1 MSSVQSTMAQ
11 THIADAPVKGASVNR
26 LERLDARLC
35 LLVLA
40 ILVGLRLGTRNEG
53 ILFVVCLIMVWSI
66 FALGYDLVFGT
77 TGILSFGHAAFF
89 GMGAFGM
96 AWAQLHGGLPFSL
109 GLVAA
114 CLLGAACA
122 WVVSLI
128 GSRITG
134 LFFSLLTLMMAELMS
149 ILMLTRLRSYSG
161 GVDGLPG
168 TARPSWGTIDFFNNA
183 NFFWVVFAV
192 FAVVLL
198 AIWVLRRS
206 PLGQA
211 LQAVRQNPVRAEQLG
226 FSVRPLR
233 QIAMAISGGVS
244 GIAGGLLASLL
255 MYTGPQMLNWK
266 TSGDVLIMTLLGG
279 SGTLLGPI
287 IGVAFFE
294 VLREVLAAYSDYWYG
309 LVGLVFI
316 VCTLFLPKGLAG
328 TALHWWSKR

>member
-1 MSSVQSTMAQ
+1 MS
-11 THIADAPVKGASVNR
+11 R
-26 LERLDARLC
+26 LERLDIRLC
-35 LLVLA
+35 LLVMA
-40 ILVGLRLGTRNEG
+40 ILVALRIGTRDEG
-53 ILFVVCLIMVWSI
+53 ILFVACLVMIWSI
-66 FALGYDLVFGT
+66 FALGYDLAFGT

-96 AWAQLHGGLPFSL
+96 TWAQLHGGLPFSA
-109 GLVAA
+109 GAICA
-114 CLLGAACA
+114 GLLGAACA

-134 LFFSLLTLMMAELMS
+134 LFFSLLTLMLAELMS
-149 ILMLTRLRSYSG
+149 VLMLTRLRRLSG

-168 TARPSWGTIDFFNNA
+168 VARPAWGTVDFFANA
-183 NFFWVVFAV
+183 NFFWVVLAIFC
-192 FAVVLL
+192 AVVLCC
-198 AIWVLRRS
+198 WVLRRS

-226 FSVRPLR
+226 FAVRPLR
-233 QIAMAISGGVS
+233 QAAMAISGGLS
-244 GIAGGLLASLL
+244 GVAGGLLASLM

-266 TSGDVLIMTLLGG
+266 VSGDVLIMTLLGG

-287 IGVAFFE
+287 VGVAFFE

-316 VCTLFLPKGLAG
+316 LCTLFLPRGIAG
-328 TALHWWSKR
+328 TVLHAWSRR

>member
-1 MSSVQSTMAQ
+1 M
-11 THIADAPVKGASVNR
+11 NR
-26 LERLDARLC
+26 LERLDIRLC
-35 LLVLA
+35 LLVMA
-40 ILVGLRLGTRNEG
+40 ILVALRIGTRDEG
-53 ILFVVCLIMVWSI
+53 ILFVACLVMVWSI

-77 TGILSFGHAAFF
+77 AGILSFGHAAFF

-96 AWAQLHGGLPFSL
+96 TWAQMHGGLPFSL

-114 CLLGAACA
+114 GLLGAACA
-122 WVVSLI
+122 WGVSLI

-149 ILMLTRLRSYSG
+149 VLMLTRLRGLSG

-168 TARPSWGTIDFFNNA
+168 VARPVWGEIDFFNNA

-192 FAVVLL
+192 FIAVVL
-198 AIWVLRRS
+198 ACWVLRRS

-226 FSVRPLR
+226 FGVRRLR
-233 QIAMAISGGVS
+233 QAAMAISGGVS
-244 GIAGGLLASLL
+244 GIAGGLLASLM
-255 MYTGPQMLNWK
+255 MYTGPQMLGWK

-287 IGVAFFE
+287 VGVAFFE
-294 VLREVLAAYSDYWYG
+294 VLREVLAAYTDYWYG

-316 VCTLFLPKGLAG
+316 LCTLFLPKGLAG

>member
-1 MSSVQSTMAQ
+1 MT
-11 THIADAPVKGASVNR
+11 R
-26 LERLDARLC
+26 LERLDIRLC
-35 LLVLA
+35 LLVMA
-40 ILVGLRLGTRNEG
+40 ALVALRWFTRDEG
-53 ILFVVCLIMVWSI
+53 VLFVACLIMVWSI

-77 TGILSFGHAAFF
+77 TGILSFGHAAYF

-96 AWAQLHGGLPFSL
+96 AWAQMHGGWSFGP
-109 GLVAA
+109 GLLAA
-114 CLLGAACA
+114 GALGAAIA
-122 WVVSLI
+122 WAVSLI

-134 LFFSLLTLMMAELMS
+134 LFFSLLTLMLAELMS
-149 ILMLTRLRSYSG
+149 ILMLTRLRGLSG

-168 TARPSWGTIDFFNNA
+168 VARPSWGAIDFFDNA
-183 NFFWVVFAV
+183 NFFWVVYAV
-192 FAVVLL
+192 FVAVVL
-198 AIWVLRRS
+198 ACWVLRRS

-226 FSVRPLR
+226 FGVRALR
-233 QIAMAISGGVS
+233 QAAMALSGAVS
-244 GIAGGLLASLL
+244 GLAGGLLAVLM
-255 MYTGPQMLNWK
+255 MYTGPQVLNWK

-287 IGVAFFE
+287 VGVAFFE

-316 VCTLFLPKGLAG
+316 LCTLFLPKGLAG

>member
-1 MSSVQSTMAQ
+1 M
-11 THIADAPVKGASVNR
+11 NR
-26 LERLDARLC
+26 LERLDIRLC
-35 LLVLA
+35 LLVVAVLA
-40 ILVGLRLGTRNEG
+40 VLRMSTRDEG
-53 ILFVVCLIMVWSI
+53 ILFVACLVMVWSI
-66 FALGYDLVFGT
+66 FALGYDLAFGT
-77 TGILSFGHAAFF
+77 AGILSFGHAAFF

-96 AWAQLHGGLPFSL
+96 AWAQMHGGLPFSA

-114 CLLGAACA
+114 ALLGAACA
-122 WVVSLI
+122 WGASLI

-134 LFFSLLTLMMAELMS
+134 LFFSLLTLMLAELMS
-149 ILMLTRLRSYSG
+149 ILMLGRLRGLSG

-168 TARPSWGTIDFFNNA
+168 VARPSWSGIDFLANA

-192 FAVVLL
+192 FVAAML
-198 AIWVLRRS
+198 ACWTLRRS

-211 LQAVRQNPVRAEQLG
+211 FQAVRQNPVRAEQLG
-226 FSVRPLR
+226 FGVRALR
-233 QIAMAISGGVS
+233 QVAMAISGALSGV
-244 GIAGGLLASLL
+244 AGGLLASLM

-287 IGVAFFE
+287 VGVAFFE

-316 VCTLFLPKGLAG
+316 LCTLFLPKGLAG
-328 TALHWWSKR
+328 TVLHWWSRR